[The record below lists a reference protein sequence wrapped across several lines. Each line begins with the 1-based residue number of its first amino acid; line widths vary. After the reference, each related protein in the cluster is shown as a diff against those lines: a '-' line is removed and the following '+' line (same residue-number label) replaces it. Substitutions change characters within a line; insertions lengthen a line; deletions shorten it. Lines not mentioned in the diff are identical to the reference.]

1 MELLQIDNQTDFE
14 IECVD
19 LLSSIALAQTD
30 KIIELVFTDNDTIAS
45 INAEF
50 RDKPTPTDVLSFP
63 LDGEMEHMPLGSIV
77 ISTDRVI
84 DKSTELGHSVDDE
97 LVLLFVHGLL
107 HLLGYDHETD
117 SGEMRA
123 KERDI
128 VQQFALPDS
137 LIVRTKGE

>member
-1 MELLQIDNQTDFE
+1 M
-14 IECVD
+14 
-19 LLSSIALAQTD
+19 
-30 KIIELVFTDNDTIAS
+30 IELDNRTDTDVSIDTIEQIAHALTVRDIELILCSDEQIAS
-45 INAEF
+45 INAEH
-50 RDKPTPTDVLSFP
+50 RAKKTPTDVLSFP
-63 LDGEMEHMPLGSIV
+63 LDGDMEHMPLGSIV
-77 ISTDRVI
+77 ISVDRVI